1 MLRNKISQIE
11 EKLQRLLLR
20 PLARKP
26 LYLYAEG
33 GRERRLQSTYRIE
46 KFEIKRRGRAQSGE
60 DMENNGTEGGYG
72 PIETT
77 IYQRILLSVMAAG
90 RKFR

>member
-1 MLRNKISQIE
+1 MRGKG
-11 EKLQRLLLR
+11 KGKGDR
-20 PLARKP
+20 
-26 LYLYAEG
+26 
-33 GRERRLQSTYRIE
+33 GRHGIE

>member
-1 MLRNKISQIE
+1 M
-11 EKLQRLLLR
+11 
-20 PLARKP
+20 
-26 LYLYAEG
+26 
-33 GRERRLQSTYRIE
+33 QSTYRIE